1 MIHKIWYF
9 HMVIQAWSRSKCT
22 WWISWSEEE
31 VLRRQRRPT
40 CRTPNP
46 SFLKSTSF
54 FSVNAITRFFCD
66 WISPKFEEKKITHH
80 CQRVFRRERVQEQL
94 RCFRSRRWSRSQ
106 LQALYSSPVSSGIV
120 NMKLELQSKRVS
132 NCCRRLAWVLY
143 EYYSGI
149 VKMRFELQY
158 KKEFQT
164 WREGCW
170 PSSAD
175 TAVVIRQ

>member
-31 VLRRQRRPT
+31 VLRHQRRPA

-54 FSVNAITRFFCD
+54 FSVKAITRFFFD
-66 WISPKFEEKKITHH
+66 WISPKLEDN
-80 CQRVFRRERVQEQL
+80 
-94 RCFRSRRWSRSQ
+94 RSRTTARESSAEKGSKSSSDASGPVDDRGHSCKRFTR
-106 LQALYSSPVSSGIV
+106 ALSAVALSTWNLSCSLKEFQTVAGAL
-120 NMKLELQSKRVS
+120 LEY
-132 NCCRRLAWVLY
+132 Y

>member
-54 FSVNAITRFFCD
+54 FSVKAITRFFFD
-66 WISPKFEEKKITHH
+66 WISPKFEDKKSRTTARESSAEKGSKSSSDASGPVDDRGHSCKRFT
-80 CQRVFRRERVQEQL
+80 RTLSAV
-94 RCFRSRRWSRSQ
+94 
-106 LQALYSSPVSSGIV
+106 ALSTWNLSCS
-120 NMKLELQSKRVS
+120 L
-132 NCCRRLAWVLY
+132 
-143 EYYSGI
+143 
-149 VKMRFELQY
+149 
-158 KKEFQT
+158 KEFQT
-164 WREGCW
+164 VAGALLEYYMSIIVALSKWD
-170 PSSAD
+170 SSCSTKKSFKPGGRD
-175 TAVVIRQ
+175 VDQVLQTLQL